1 MLVGL
6 LKFVFDVVI
15 FLLGVCMGLLI
26 AYVLMTLLI
35 PQHKYTLLLGKYV
48 EPFLAPVR
56 ALIGKLFPK
65 LAEGRI
71 VRHGALLAR
80 LYQTGVDRVVMTAPL
95 ADIDPGRTGVARA
108 SSITIE
114 VVT

>member
-71 VRHGALLAR
+71 DFSPVGLWLLLLLAQWLLR
-80 LYQTGVDRVVMTAPL
+80 LLKGIL
-95 ADIDPGRTGVARA
+95 L
-108 SSITIE
+108 
-114 VVT
+114 